1 MNILSQIKKKFNKNK
16 TNIEPQN
23 ETMLFD
29 AVNMDINNICNQ
41 RCRFCFSSFE
51 DKPVN
56 MDVYTFERMIEVLP
70 LVKNYAGGGY
80 GFYIS
85 CIYEPTISPNFLEC
99 LSILPEIAK
108 KKCFFTTNFVKP
120 MDEEYINAMISANI
134 GLINISIESLKS
146 ERFEYITRN
155 SKFHHYKNNLDIL
168 EKILKDKDEIP
179 QFRFI
184 TMLLEENSDEII
196 DLIKYC
202 QDHFPVLSHEIRTP
216 YISIYNNM
224 KWNENQLMPQDK
236 VDKLSREIKSLG
248 YPVDMDIKSIDDLKI
263 LNNHSAETPLKNNQS
278 DIYAEAK
285 KRFLEVEDHEYLFLR
300 INPDGTCT
308 DKIHN
313 EPIPISKENSRKF
326 FEDKLYE
333 LYLNRAKAA
342 YCENYEKVNSIDAD
356 AFILIDKLSQNEAYI
371 EFTGW
376 CCPDREVD
384 IDKLIIKL
392 VGNNGDTKYFHAS
405 TKKRPDADEFKNKN
419 EGWCGG
425 FTTYIENN
433 LLNDNSYS
441 VCLLYKDKSG
451 QTISYTWENLISV

>member
-202 QDHFPVLSHEIRTP
+202 
-216 YISIYNNM
+216 
-224 KWNENQLMPQDK
+224 
-236 VDKLSREIKSLG
+236 
-248 YPVDMDIKSIDDLKI
+248 
-263 LNNHSAETPLKNNQS
+263 
-278 DIYAEAK
+278 
-285 KRFLEVEDHEYLFLR
+285 
-300 INPDGTCT
+300 
-308 DKIHN
+308 
-313 EPIPISKENSRKF
+313 
-326 FEDKLYE
+326 
-333 LYLNRAKAA
+333 
-342 YCENYEKVNSIDAD
+342 
-356 AFILIDKLSQNEAYI
+356 
-371 EFTGW
+371 
-376 CCPDREVD
+376 
-384 IDKLIIKL
+384 
-392 VGNNGDTKYFHAS
+392 
-405 TKKRPDADEFKNKN
+405 
-419 EGWCGG
+419 
-425 FTTYIENN
+425 
-433 LLNDNSYS
+433 
-441 VCLLYKDKSG
+441 
-451 QTISYTWENLISV
+451 